1 MAPKFSPPEAV
12 IHSILGPGQQAD
24 ERPLREAQL
33 LGALSSVAVQ
43 CTSQERCGLCPQR
56 VVAVTAALR
65 EGEVREV
72 EIALR
77 DKAYLTVLVP
87 SLDPFIGISLLYD
100 LQPLALCDGQLVLT
114 SCLGPIKK
122 NSGLAVP

>member
-24 ERPLREAQL
+24 ERPLRETQL

-43 CTSQERCGLCPQR
+43 CTSQECCGLCPQR

-87 SLDPFIGISLLYD
+87 SLDPFVGISLLYD

-114 SCLGPIKK
+114 S
-122 NSGLAVP
+122 